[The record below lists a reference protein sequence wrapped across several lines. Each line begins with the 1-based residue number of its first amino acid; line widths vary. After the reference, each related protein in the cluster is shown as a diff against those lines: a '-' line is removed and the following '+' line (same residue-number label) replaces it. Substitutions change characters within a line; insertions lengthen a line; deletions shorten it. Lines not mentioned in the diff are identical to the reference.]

1 LIRAII
7 VLLSIL
13 ILVPVTASAE
23 GDRTLQLN
31 GDFTQ
36 GGLIVGQVDPG
47 ATVEFDGRNL
57 RVSSDGH
64 FLFGLGRDAPAKVEL
79 TVRMPDGY
87 VHVQEIEVAQ
97 REYKVQRIDGL
108 PPKKVSPPPEAI
120 EQIVREKKAK
130 EAAFKA
136 DLAETG
142 FLADWIWPAEGPIS
156 GVYGSQ
162 RVLNGKPR
170 RPHYGVDVAS
180 PVGTPVVAPADGT
193 VVLALPEMYFEG
205 NAIFLDHGHGLK
217 SVYMHL
223 SELDVKEGQKVTKG
237 QRIGA
242 IGATGRVTG
251 PHLHWALYWFRTPL
265 DPALLVPERP
275 GSRG

>member
-1 LIRAII
+1 MIRAIAILFAI
-7 VLLSIL
+7 VLI
-13 ILVPVTASAE
+13 PASVAAE
-23 GDRTLQLN
+23 SDRTLKLS
-31 GDFTQ
+31 GSFMQ
-36 GGLIVGQVDPG
+36 GGLVIGQVDPA
-47 ATVEFDGRNL
+47 ATVEFDGRKL
-57 RVSSDGH
+57 RVSPDGH
-64 FLFGLGRDAPAKVEL
+64 FLFGLDRDAPTTAEV

-87 VHVQEIEVAQ
+87 VHVQRFEVVQ
-97 REYKVQRIDGL
+97 REYNIQRIDGL
-108 PPKKVSPPPEAI
+108 PPKKVTPPAEAL
-120 EQIVREKKAK
+120 EQIKRERK
-130 EAAFKA
+130 EKDAAFKS

-142 FLADWIWPAEGPIS
+142 FLMDWNWPAEGPIS

-162 RVLNGKPR
+162 RILNGKPR
-170 RPHYGVDVAS
+170 RPHFGVDVAG
-180 PVGTPVVAPADGT
+180 PTGTPVVAPADGK

-223 SELDVKEGQKVTKG
+223 SELNVREGQIVRKG
-237 QRIGA
+237 DRLGA